1 MDKVVIVTD
10 SSAYLPK
17 EYAEKYQI
25 PVLPLTVNWN
35 GKSYADGIDIEADE
49 FYQQLAQSKNMAT
62 TSQVSVGQFLET
74 FSFSKNKPTNQSP
87 NEQSNGKTGNNQK
100 HCQGRKGL

>member
-25 PVLPLTVNWN
+25 PVVPLTVNWN
-35 GKSYADGIDIEADE
+35 GKSYADGIDIEAAE
-49 FYQQLAQSKNMAT
+49 FYQQ
-62 TSQVSVGQFLET
+62 
-74 FSFSKNKPTNQSP
+74 
-87 NEQSNGKTGNNQK
+87 
-100 HCQGRKGL
+100 